1 MVFGRLR
8 SLSVLSDCFG
18 EWLNSTTFSNTFVA
32 KQPAL
37 TELEIDICDRDRL
50 ELTTPSTTLKALSIR
65 SINEASLNPCSA
77 AMFDYLVILRLHIEE
92 RDVDTLWMP
101 FVMQS
106 PRLKCLEIFQC
117 SQAQP
122 DGSVSEMVGN
132 SFLAN
137 VPNTIVEYHIR
148 TTFSAG
154 VTFEAPLSL
163 YEAAILST
171 KRLVSQ
177 YFPHH
182 IIT

>member
-1 MVFGRLR
+1 MFRGDVRLFG
-8 SLSVLSDCFG
+8 D
-18 EWLNSTTFSNTFVA
+18 T
-32 KQPAL
+32 AL
-37 TELEIDICDRDRL
+37 AHR
-50 ELTTPSTTLKALSIR
+50 
-65 SINEASLNPCSA
+65 
-77 AMFDYLVILRLHIEE
+77 E

-106 PRLKCLEIFQC
+106 PRLKCLEIFQS
-117 SQAQP
+117 SQVQP
-122 DGSVSEMVGN
+122 DVSASEMVGN

-148 TTFSAG
+148 TTFSAE
-154 VTFEAPLSL
+154 VTVKAPLSL